1 MSWSKLLLLSIF
13 CNLGMSYAQVTDSC
27 GWIGKQLPAWE
38 KGELDIHLIN
48 TGRGETNFMILPD
61 GTTLM
66 VDAGELILT
75 DPRTWSVRNT
85 SPKPDGSR
93 YAYEWTVY
101 YLNKILPSAHKK
113 IDYALITHFHDDHYG
128 SVGEGSQSS
137 RKGNYLLSGITGV
150 GEFLPIGKIVDRGY
164 PEYKEPYDV
173 AYCLSG
179 KSDTVEYFTFK
190 NYLRFIEWHRQHQ
203 GMEAES
209 FKVGSSKQFVL
220 KYAPEDYP
228 EFSIRNLHVNGVIW
242 DGIREDG
249 KINTFPDTTVFKAQ
263 ENCLSAGI
271 RIDYGKF
278 RFYLGGD
285 IPGYAAL
292 GTPKWNDVASAVA
305 PVIGRVDV
313 AVMNHH
319 GGRDALS
326 EKLISSLAPRVWLQH
341 VWSSD
346 QPGLETFY
354 RVRSSWL
361 YEGERD
367 LFSTNL
373 LQPLQDVAGPDLKNS
388 YESCNGHIVLRVQPD
403 GRYTV
408 FVLDS
413 DTPEMKI
420 KGVWNYCASHK

>member
-209 FKVGSSKQFVL
+209 FKVGSSKQFV
-220 KYAPEDYP
+220 
-228 EFSIRNLHVNGVIW
+228 
-242 DGIREDG
+242 
-249 KINTFPDTTVFKAQ
+249 FKAQ

-326 EKLISSLAPRVWLQH
+326 EKLISTLAPRVWLQH

-361 YEGERD
+361 YEGGRD